1 MKGSGK
7 WVLGVWGA
15 AIFLLLYVHLNVSLF
30 SLSYQINDRS
40 KQVSKRDETYRY
52 LKYEV
57 ERLKAPYR
65 LSEKIQEHRLE
76 LDIPKNIRVIQM
88 PTPEAIEPKI
98 IQEAASVATSKGLT
112 GLFGRWVQIAQ
123 AKTE

>member
-7 WVLGVWGA
+7 WVLGVWTA

-88 PTPEAIEPKI
+88 PMPEAIEPKVI
-98 IQEAASVATSKGLT
+98 HEVVSPAASKGLT
-112 GLFGRWVQIAQ
+112 GLLGRWVQIAQ